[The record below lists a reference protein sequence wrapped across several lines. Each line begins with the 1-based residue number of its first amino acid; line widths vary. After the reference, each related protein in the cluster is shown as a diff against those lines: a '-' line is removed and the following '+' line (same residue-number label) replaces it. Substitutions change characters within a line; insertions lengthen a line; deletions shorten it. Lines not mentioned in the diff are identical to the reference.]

1 MYAFLTNAFG
11 TFPQICKYSSKLS
24 QFSVVLT
31 FNLIVVFGI
40 NFCLWIDVG
49 FLLYFPANAHLIV
62 PGPSIK

>member
-1 MYAFLTNAFG
+1 MLSV
-11 TFPQICKYSSKLS
+11 PSLKYVNIHPNS
-24 QFSVVLT
+24 QFLVVLT

-49 FLLYFPANAHLIV
+49 FLHYFPTNAYVII